1 MPNVG
6 DAVGHSGYENPRTI
20 GAAIARRLELRQWQV
35 ADSNGTVGVFVVRND
50 TPLFSE
56 ILCEVL
62 KAEADIRL
70 LSHPLRLDEAIDFC
84 GGRRPDVILVEAT
97 HALPGSLRSVVPPI
111 KAACAAPVVLVADK
125 KTDDVFLVA
134 GVESGASGIVDS
146 SGGIGEVLRAVR
158 AAAAG
163 ERIVDSNRL
172 AEAVER
178 AAGLRERERNRTDR
192 LGLLSDREREILAEL
207 SRGLR
212 NSDIAERLMI
222 SPRTVE
228 KHVHHI
234 LHKLA
239 VSSRLGAVALAS
251 DVVEIRQDG
260 MGETA

>member
-1 MPNVG
+1 M
-6 DAVGHSGYENPRTI
+6 
-20 GAAIARRLELRQWQV
+20 
-35 ADSNGTVGVFVVRND
+35 ADRNGTVGVIVVRND

-56 ILCEVL
+56 ILCEAL

-70 LSHPLRLDEAIDFC
+70 LSNPLRLDEAIDFC
-84 GGRRPDVILVEAT
+84 GGKRPNVILVEAT
-97 HALPGSLRSVVPPI
+97 HAHPGSLRSVVPPI
-111 KAACAAPVVLVADK
+111 KAACAAPVVLVADRK
-125 KTDDVFLVA
+125 VDDVFLVA

-146 SGGIGEVLRAVR
+146 SGGMGEILWALR

-172 AEAVER
+172 VEAVER
-178 AAGLRERERNRTDR
+178 AARLRERERNRTDR

-207 SRGLR
+207 ARGLR

-234 LHKLA
+234 LAKLQ
-239 VSSRLGAVALAS
+239 VPSRLAAVALARDAAES
-251 DVVEIRQDG
+251 EYQAMR
-260 MGETA
+260 ETA

>member
-1 MPNVG
+1 MALQSRG
-6 DAVGHSGYENPRTI
+6 GLD
-20 GAAIARRLELRQWQV
+20 LRQRQV
-35 ADSNGTVGVFVVRND
+35 ADRNGTVGVIVVRND
-50 TPLFSE
+50 TPLFSG
-56 ILCEVL
+56 ILCEAL

-70 LSHPLRLDEAIDFC
+70 LSQPLRLDEAIDLC
-84 GGRRPDVILVEAT
+84 GGKRPDVILVEAT
-97 HALPGSLRSVVPPI
+97 HASPRSLRSLVPPI

-146 SGGIGEVLRAVR
+146 SGGIGEILWAVR

-178 AAGLRERERNRTDR
+178 TAWLRERERNRTDR
-192 LGLLSDREREILAEL
+192 LGLLSDRERETLAEL
-207 SRGLR
+207 ARGLR

-234 LHKLA
+234 LAKLQ
-239 VSSRLGAVALAS
+239 VSSRLAAVALARETGES
-251 DVVEIRQDG
+251 EYGVMR
-260 MGETA
+260 ETA

>member
-1 MPNVG
+1 VG
-6 DAVGHSGYENPRTI
+6 NRK
-20 GAAIARRLELRQWQV
+20 R
-35 ADSNGTVGVFVVRND
+35 TVGVIVVRND

-56 ILCEVL
+56 ILCEAL
-62 KAEADIRL
+62 KAETDIRL
-70 LSHPLRLDEAIDFC
+70 LSHPLRLDEAIEFC

-97 HALPGSLRSVVPPI
+97 HAPPRSLESVVSPI

-125 KTDDVFLVA
+125 KTDEVFLVS

-158 AAAAG
+158 AAASG

-178 AAGLRERERNRTDR
+178 AAWLRERERNRTDR

-207 SRGLR
+207 TRGLR
-212 NSDIAERLMI
+212 NSDIAERLNI

-239 VSSRLGAVALAS
+239 VSSRLGAVALATK
-251 DVVEIRQDG
+251 VGEIRPDG

>member
-1 MPNVG
+1 MANRN
-6 DAVGHSGYENPRTI
+6 D
-20 GAAIARRLELRQWQV
+20 
-35 ADSNGTVGVFVVRND
+35 TVGVIVVRND

-56 ILCEVL
+56 ILCVAL

-70 LSHPLRLDEAIDFC
+70 LSRPLRLDEAIDFC
-84 GGRRPDVILVEAT
+84 GGKRPDVILVEAT
-97 HALPGSLRSVVPPI
+97 HAPPGSLGRVVPPI

-125 KTDDVFLVA
+125 KTDDVFLVE

-178 AAGLRERERNRTDR
+178 AAWLRERERNRTDR

-207 SRGLR
+207 ARGLR
-212 NSDIAERLMI
+212 NSDIAARLMI

-239 VSSRLGAVALAS
+239 VSSRLGAVALATK
-251 DVVEIRQDG
+251 VGEIRPDG

>member
-1 MPNVG
+1 MAN
-6 DAVGHSGYENPRTI
+6 R
-20 GAAIARRLELRQWQV
+20 
-35 ADSNGTVGVFVVRND
+35 NGTVGVIVVRND

-56 ILCEVL
+56 ILCEAL

-70 LSHPLRLDEAIDFC
+70 LSHPLRLDEAIEFC
-84 GGRRPDVILVEAT
+84 RGKRPDVILVEAT
-97 HALPGSLRSVVPPI
+97 HAPPGSLRSIVPPI

-251 DVVEIRQDG
+251 DVVEIQQDG

>member
-1 MPNVG
+1 MAN
-6 DAVGHSGYENPRTI
+6 R
-20 GAAIARRLELRQWQV
+20 
-35 ADSNGTVGVFVVRND
+35 NGTVGVIVVQND
-50 TPLFSE
+50 APLFSE

-70 LSHPLRLDEAIDFC
+70 LSNPLRLDEAIDFC

-97 HALPGSLRSVVPPI
+97 HTSPGSLRSVVPPI

>member
-1 MPNVG
+1 MAN
-6 DAVGHSGYENPRTI
+6 R
-20 GAAIARRLELRQWQV
+20 
-35 ADSNGTVGVFVVRND
+35 NGTVGVIVVRND

-56 ILCEVL
+56 ILCEAL

-70 LSHPLRLDEAIDFC
+70 LSHPLRLDEAIEFC
-84 GGRRPDVILVEAT
+84 GGKRPDVILVEAT
-97 HALPGSLRSVVPPI
+97 HTPPRSLGSVVPAI

-158 AAAAG
+158 AAASG

-178 AAGLRERERNRTDR
+178 AAWLRERERNRTDR
-192 LGLLSDREREILAEL
+192 LGLLSDREREILGEL

-239 VSSRLGAVALAS
+239 VSSRLGAVALATK
-251 DVVEIRQDG
+251 VGEIRPDG

>member
-1 MPNVG
+1 MS
-6 DAVGHSGYENPRTI
+6 VGHSGYENPRTI
-20 GAAIARRLELRQWQV
+20 GAAIARRVDLRQWNV
-35 ADSNGTVGVFVVRND
+35 ADSNGTVSVIVVRND

-56 ILCEVL
+56 ILCEAL
-62 KAEADIRL
+62 KAAGDIRL
-70 LSHPLRLDEAIDFC
+70 LSRPLRLDEAIDFC
-84 GGRRPDVILVEAT
+84 GGKRPDVILVEAT
-97 HALPGSLRSVVPPI
+97 HASPRSLLSVVPPI
-111 KAACAAPVVLVADK
+111 KATCAAPVVLVADK
-125 KTDDVFLVA
+125 KVEDVFLVA

-146 SGGIGEVLRAVR
+146 SGGIGEVLRVVR

-178 AAGLRERERNRTDR
+178 TASLRERERNRIDR

-207 SRGLR
+207 ARGLR

-234 LHKLA
+234 LAKLE
-239 VSSRLGAVALAS
+239 VSSRLAAVALSRETGESGYGAM
-251 DVVEIRQDG
+251 R
-260 MGETA
+260 ETA

>member
-1 MPNVG
+1 
-6 DAVGHSGYENPRTI
+6 
-20 GAAIARRLELRQWQV
+20 V
-35 ADSNGTVGVFVVRND
+35 ADRNGTVGVIVVRND

-56 ILCEVL
+56 ILCEAL
-62 KAEADIRL
+62 KAEADFRL
-70 LSHPLRLDEAIDFC
+70 LSQPLLLDEAIDFC
-84 GGRRPDVILVEAT
+84 AGKRPDVILVEAT
-97 HALPGSLRSVVPPI
+97 HASPRSLRSVVPPI

-125 KTDDVFLVA
+125 KVDDVFLVA

-146 SGGIGEVLRAVR
+146 SGGIEEILWAVR

-178 AAGLRERERNRTDR
+178 AASLRERERNRTDR

-207 SRGLR
+207 ARGLR
-212 NSDIAERLMI
+212 NSDIAERLTI

-234 LHKLA
+234 LNKLA

-251 DVVEIRQDG
+251 EVVEIRQDG

>member
-1 MPNVG
+1 M
-6 DAVGHSGYENPRTI
+6 
-20 GAAIARRLELRQWQV
+20 
-35 ADSNGTVGVFVVRND
+35 ADHNGTVGVIVVRND

-97 HALPGSLRSVVPPI
+97 YAPPGALRSVVPPI

-163 ERIVDSNRL
+163 ERIVDPNRL

-178 AAGLRERERNRTDR
+178 AASLRERERNRADR

-207 SRGLR
+207 ARGLR

-234 LHKLA
+234 LAKLQ
-239 VSSRLGAVALAS
+239 VSSRLAAVARALETRESEYGAM
-251 DVVEIRQDG
+251 R
-260 MGETA
+260 ETA

>member
-1 MPNVG
+1 
-6 DAVGHSGYENPRTI
+6 
-20 GAAIARRLELRQWQV
+20 V
-35 ADSNGTVGVFVVRND
+35 ADRNGTVGVVVVRSD

-56 ILCEVL
+56 ILCEAL
-62 KAEADIRL
+62 KAEPDVRL

-84 GGRRPDVILVEAT
+84 GGKRPDVILVEAT
-97 HALPGSLRSVVPPI
+97 HEPPGSLRSVVPPI